1 MCSYTGFLFYANVY
15 AEPQLYVI
23 KHNNI
28 LYIKRL
34 SCFFRLKSIASL
46 VVRLQ

>member
-1 MCSYTGFLFYANVY
+1 MCSLTGFLFHANVY

-23 KHNNI
+23 QHNNI
-28 LYIKRL
+28 LYTKWL
-34 SCFFRLKSIASL
+34 SRFFRLKSIASL